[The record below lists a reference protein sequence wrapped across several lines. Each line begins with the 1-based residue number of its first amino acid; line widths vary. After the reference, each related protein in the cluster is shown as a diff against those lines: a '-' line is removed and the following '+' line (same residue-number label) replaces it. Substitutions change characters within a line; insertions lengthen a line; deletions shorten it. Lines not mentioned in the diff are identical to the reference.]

1 MKCHQL
7 SQVST
12 NCNRNKCLGQVPNCK
27 SQSPTY
33 CARLVCRYPLST
45 KLWHPSVSLLPSN
58 YHREGCYFGFCPPVF
73 ILHMSPSSREWLTW
87 QYSNKPT
94 LLCQNHPIEAP
105 LKDLPTTILHPTLA
119 THSLTRGEPTPHTS
133 KTQSRNVLLQTT
145 PFFSHTTS
153 PNRFTWCLHIS
164 HNGSVVMSLCFSP
177 SISPGHSIP
186 TTIVSYCYPFTIL
199 WIIIDFLA

>member
-1 MKCHQL
+1 MWQ
-7 SQVST
+7 
-12 NCNRNKCLGQVPNCK
+12 
-27 SQSPTY
+27 
-33 CARLVCRYPLST
+33 
-45 KLWHPSVSLLPSN
+45 PSVSLLPSN

-145 PFFSHTTS
+145 PFFRTQHRQTVTHDVYTSLTTALLL
-153 PNRFTWCLHIS
+153 CLC
-164 HNGSVVMSLCFSP
+164 VSLLQSLLLVILFLLP
-177 SISPGHSIP
+177 S
-186 TTIVSYCYPFTIL
+186 
-199 WIIIDFLA
+199 FLIATHLLYYGLS